1 MTSPDFRQYIDL
13 TVFDTTPQKLY
24 DDSVTYAQTAMPE
37 FDPRI
42 GTIEDALLQSM
53 SFVGAVL
60 ATGINRVP
68 NGLMEGILRLVG
80 FTRNE
85 ATFATGSVLITT
97 SINTGV
103 VIPAGTVVTYDVLD
117 GDIVTSYPFATDTDL
132 IIPSA
137 SDSGTVAVT
146 ATFAGKYPSLL
157 SGQALTLVSQV
168 QYVLTTALTAD
179 IAVGTDTETQTAY
192 FNRAS
197 QYLASLN
204 TTLATA
210 SHMTN
215 YISSNYTS
223 VPVFKVYDLMNSS
236 NMLFA
241 TADAPGYITIAV
253 CNTDGAA
260 LTNTVKNG
268 LDADLEDKCVAG
280 LVIDVVNMLNFGVTV
295 AIAIDVLD
303 GFTPATVQADVA
315 TVIESYLSYTGW
327 DFSETINKNILIAKV
342 SQVSGVKFV
351 SSLSITTTKTAGS
364 FVTGTSYTIATAG
377 TTNFTLIGAA
387 NSTVGTVFTATG
399 PGAGTGTATA
409 TFTTPEIVSSV
420 ATGNITIL
428 RAGLIPV
435 GDAEVTVI

>member
-60 ATGINRVP
+60 ATGINRLP

-103 VIPAGTVVTYDVLD
+103 VVPAGTVVTYDVLE
-117 GDIVTSYPFATDTDL
+117 GDIVTSYPFATDTEL
-132 IIPSA
+132 IIA
-137 SDSGTVAVT
+137 STFVSGTVAVT
-146 ATFAGKYPSLL
+146 ATTAGKYPALL
-157 SGQALTLVSQV
+157 AGQALTLVSQV

-179 IAVGTDTETQTAY
+179 LDIGADTETQAAY

-204 TTLATA
+204 TTLATS

-241 TADAPGYITIAV
+241 TADAPGYVTVAV
-253 CNTDGAA
+253 CNTDGAV
-260 LTNTVKNG
+260 LTNTVKNE

-280 LVIDVVNMLNFGVTV
+280 LVIDVVDMLNFGVTV
-295 AIAIDVLD
+295 NIAIDVLD

-315 TVIESYLSYTGW
+315 TVIESYLSFTGW

-342 SQVSGVKFV
+342 SQISGVKFV
-351 SSLSITTTKTAGS
+351 SSLSMSTTKTAGS
-364 FVTGTSYTIATAG
+364 FVIGTSYTIVTAG
-377 TTNFTLIGAA
+377 TTNFTSIGAA

-399 PGAGTGTATA
+399 VGTGTGTASA

-428 RAGLIPV
+428 RAGLVPV
-435 GDAEVTVI
+435 GDAEVTVV

>member
-1 MTSPDFRQYIDL
+1 MTSPDFRNYIDL
-13 TVFDTTPQKLY
+13 TVYDTTPQKLY

-60 ATGINRVP
+60 ATGINRLP
-68 NGLMEGILRLVG
+68 NGLMEGILSLLG

-132 IIPSA
+132 IIA
-137 SDSGTVAVT
+137 STFDSGTVAVT
-146 ATFAGKYPSLL
+146 ATTAGKYPSLL
-157 SGQALTLVSQV
+157 AGQALTLVSQV

-179 IAVGTDTETQTAY
+179 IDVGADTETQTAY
-192 FNRAS
+192 FNRGA

-241 TADAPGYITIAV
+241 TADAPGYVTVAV

-260 LTNTVKNG
+260 LTTGVKNE

-280 LVIDVVNMLNFGVTV
+280 LTIDVVNMLNFGVVVT
-295 AIAIDVLD
+295 IAIDVLD

-315 TVIESYLSYTGW
+315 TVIESYLSFTGW

-342 SQVSGVKFV
+342 SQISGVKFV
-351 SSLSITTTKTAGS
+351 SSLSMSTTKTAGS
-364 FVTGTSYTIATAG
+364 FVIGTSYTIVTAG

-399 PGAGTGTATA
+399 VGAGTGTASA

-428 RAGLIPV
+428 RAGLVPV

>member
-60 ATGINRVP
+60 ATGINRLP

-103 VIPAGTVVTYDVLD
+103 VIPAGTVVTYDVLE
-117 GDIVTSYPFATDTDL
+117 GDI
-132 IIPSA
+132 
-137 SDSGTVAVT
+137 
-146 ATFAGKYPSLL
+146 
-157 SGQALTLVSQV
+157 GQALTLVSQV

-179 IAVGTDTETQTAY
+179 LDVGADTEGQTAY
-192 FNRAS
+192 FNRGA

-204 TTLATA
+204 TTLAT
-210 SHMTN
+210 SSQMTN

-241 TADAPGYITIAV
+241 TADAPGYVTVAV

-260 LTNTVKNG
+260 LTTDVKNE

-280 LVIDVVNMLNFGVTV
+280 LTLDVVNMLNFGVVVT
-295 AIAIDVLD
+295 IAIDVLD

-315 TVIESYLSYTGW
+315 TVIESYLSFTGW

-342 SQVSGVKFV
+342 SQISGVKFV
-351 SSLSITTTKTAGS
+351 SSLSMSTTKTAGS
-364 FVTGTSYTIATAG
+364 FVIGTSYTIVTAG

-399 PGAGTGTATA
+399 VGAGTGTASA
-409 TFTTPEIVSSV
+409 TFTTPEMVSSV

-428 RAGLIPV
+428 RAGLVPV

>member
-60 ATGINRVP
+60 ATGINRLP

-103 VIPAGTVVTYDVLD
+103 VIPAGTVVTYDVLE

-132 IIPSA
+132 IIA
-137 SDSGTVAVT
+137 STFDSGTVAVT
-146 ATFAGKYPSLL
+146 ATTAGKYPALL

-179 IAVGTDTETQTAY
+179 LDVGADTEGQTAY
-192 FNRAS
+192 FNRGA

-204 TTLATA
+204 TTLAT
-210 SHMTN
+210 SSQMTN

-241 TADAPGYITIAV
+241 TADAPGYVTVAV

-260 LTNTVKNG
+260 LTTDVKNE
-268 LDADLEDKCVAG
+268 LDADLDDKCVAG
-280 LVIDVVNMLNFGVTV
+280 LTIDVVNMLNFGVVVT
-295 AIAIDVLD
+295 IAIDVLD

-315 TVIESYLSYTGW
+315 TVIESYLSFTGW

-342 SQVSGVKFV
+342 SQISGVKFV
-351 SSLSITTTKTAGS
+351 SSLSMSTTKTAGS
-364 FVTGTSYTIATAG
+364 FVIGTSYTIVTAG

-399 PGAGTGTATA
+399 VGAGTGTASA

-428 RAGLIPV
+428 RAGLVPV
-435 GDAEVTVI
+435 GDAEVTVV

>member
-60 ATGINRVP
+60 ATGINRLP

-103 VIPAGTVVTYDVLD
+103 VIPAGTVVTYDVLE

-132 IIPSA
+132 IIA
-137 SDSGTVAVT
+137 STFDSGTVAVT
-146 ATFAGKYPSLL
+146 ATTAGKYPALL
-157 SGQALTLVSQV
+157 AGQALTLVSQV

-179 IAVGTDTETQTAY
+179 LDVGADTEGQTAY
-192 FNRAS
+192 FNRGA

-204 TTLATA
+204 TTLAT
-210 SHMTN
+210 SSQMTN

-241 TADAPGYITIAV
+241 TADAPGYVTVAV

-260 LTNTVKNG
+260 LTTDVKNE

-280 LVIDVVNMLNFGVTV
+280 LTLDVVNMLNFGVVVT
-295 AIAIDVLD
+295 IAIDVLD

-315 TVIESYLSYTGW
+315 TVIESYLSFTGW

-342 SQVSGVKFV
+342 SQISGVKFV
-351 SSLSITTTKTAGS
+351 SSLSMSTTKTAGS
-364 FVTGTSYTIATAG
+364 FVIGTSYTIVTAG

-399 PGAGTGTATA
+399 VGAGTGTASA
-409 TFTTPEIVSSV
+409 TFTTPEMVSSV

-428 RAGLIPV
+428 RAGLVPV

>member
-1 MTSPDFRQYIDL
+1 MTSPDFRKYIDL

-97 SINTGV
+97 SINTGA
-103 VIPAGTVVTYDVLD
+103 VIPAGTVVTYDEFD

-132 IIPSA
+132 IIPSTF
-137 SDSGTVAVT
+137 DSGTVAVT

-157 SGQALTLVSQV
+157 SAQALSLVSQV

-179 IAVGTDTETQTAY
+179 IAVGSDTEPQTAY

-204 TTLATA
+204 ATLATA

-215 YISSNYTS
+215 YISSNYTTI
-223 VPVFKVYDLMNSS
+223 PVFKIYDLMDST

-241 TADAPGYITIAV
+241 TADAPGYVTVAV
-253 CNTDGAA
+253 CNTDGAS
-260 LTNTVKNG
+260 LTNTVKNE
-268 LDADLEDKCVAG
+268 LDADLEDRCVAG
-280 LVIDVVNMLNFGVTV
+280 LTLDVVNMLNFGVTV
-295 AIAIDVLD
+295 TIAIDVLD

-315 TVIESYLSYTGW
+315 TVIESYLSFTGW

-342 SQVSGVKFV
+342 SQISGVKFV
-351 SSLSITTTKTAGS
+351 SSLSISTTKTAGS
-364 FVTGTSYTIATAG
+364 FVIGHSYTIVTAG
-377 TTNFTLIGAA
+377 TTDFTLIGAA
-387 NSTVGTVFTATG
+387 NNTVGTVFTATG
-399 PGAGTGTATA
+399 VGAGTGTAGA

-428 RAGLIPV
+428 RAGLVPV